1 MKQSSLGMIPTE
13 QRLNRQDASRR
24 DVDDRL
30 IGDVELSPLQPPPQ
44 LRLLLQPFQSLAVDA
59 RVEDREDA
67 TTSGLGPVERDI
79 GGSQQ
84 ILRRVQI
91 WRGNRDADRAADHQ
105 FVALGAERSTQ
116 RGQELLGDLLDF
128 ARMREPLQHRDELV
142 TAKPGERAPASDV
155 RRQSLRDGY
164 EELIT
169 RGVPDAVVDD
179 FE

>member
-30 IGDVELSPLQPPPQ
+30 IGDVDLSPPQPPPQ
-44 LRLLLQPFQSLAVDA
+44 LRLLLQPFQPLAVDA

-91 WRGNRDADRAADHQ
+91 WRGNRDADRATDHQ
-105 FVALGAERSTQ
+105 VVALGDERTTQ
-116 RGQELLGDLLDF
+116 CGQELLGDLLDF
-128 ARMREPLQHRDELV
+128 AWMREPLQDRHELV
-142 TAKPGERAPASDV
+142 TTKPGERAAAGDMWC
-155 RRQSLRDGY
+155 QSLSDGD
-164 EELIT
+164 EE
-169 RGVPDAVVDD
+169 
-179 FE
+179 F